1 MRRSADM
8 TQTAATPRGASD
20 APSDPPSDPPSDQL
34 RSVNPA
40 TGEVVATFPVHSAEA
55 VQSAVEEAR
64 EVAPWW
70 GSLSFGERARYL
82 LRWRTYLH
90 DHADELVELIHAEN
104 GKPHEDAY
112 LELALVLEHIAWAA
126 KHASKVLGRR
136 RVGPGLLMSN
146 HQAIVEQRP
155 LGVVGVIGP
164 WNYPIYT
171 PAGSCAYALAAGNTV
186 VFKPSEHTPAIGTFF
201 AEAFA
206 AANPDVRAG
215 VYSVVTGFGETGAAL
230 CRAGVN
236 KIAFTG
242 STATGKKIM
251 AACAETL
258 TPVVLELGGKDAFIV
273 APDADVAAAA
283 DAAAWGAMA
292 NAGQTCVGVERVYV
306 TRDVRDEF
314 LDELRK
320 RLKNVRPGMEKGASY
335 GPMTMSSQID
345 VVRRHIADGLEH
357 GGTALVGG
365 LDSVRP
371 PYIEPVV
378 LVDADESSA
387 AVREETFGPTLT
399 VRTVDS
405 IDEAI
410 ELANNTRYGL
420 ASTVF
425 SRKHGLDIAR
435 RLRVGATS
443 VNSVLA
449 FGAIAGLPFG
459 GVGDSGFGRI
469 HGEEGLREFSRPHA
483 IARQRFAVPG
493 MALLSFRRSRTAMRI
508 TKRAVKLL
516 HGRRR

>member
-1 MRRSADM
+1 M
-8 TQTAATPRGASD
+8 TQTAAAPPGASD
-20 APSDPPSDPPSDQL
+20 QASGQL
-34 RSVNPA
+34 RSVDPA
-40 TGEVVATFPVHSAEA
+40 TGEVIAILPVHSAEA
-55 VQSAVEEAR
+55 VQSAVDQAR

-70 GSLSFGERARYL
+70 GGLSFGERAKYL

-104 GKPHEDAY
+104 VKPHEDAY

-146 HQAIVEQRP
+146 HQAVVEQRP

-186 VFKPSEHTPAIGTFF
+186 VFKPSEYTPAIGKFF
-201 AEAFA
+201 AEAFSN
-206 AANPDVRAG
+206 ANPDVRAG

-273 APDADVAAAA
+273 APDADVSAAA

-292 NAGQTCVGVERVYV
+292 NSGQTCVGVERVYV
-306 TRDVRDEF
+306 TRDVRDKF
-314 LDELRK
+314 LDALQRSLR
-320 RLKNVRPGMEKGASY
+320 NVRAGTEY
-335 GPMTMSSQID
+335 GPMTMPSQID
-345 VVRRHIADGLEH
+345 IVRRHIADGLEH

-371 PYIEPVV
+371 PFVEPVV
-378 LVDADESSA
+378 LVDADENSA

-425 SRKHGLDIAR
+425 SRKHGVDIAR

-443 VNSVLA
+443 INSVLA
-449 FGAIAGLPFG
+449 FGAIPGLPFG

-493 MALLSFRRSRTAMRI
+493 MALLSFRRSRAAMSV
-508 TKRAVKLL
+508 TKRVVKLL

>member
-1 MRRSADM
+1 M
-8 TQTAATPRGASD
+8 TQTAP
-20 APSDPPSDPPSDQL
+20 PMVSDPL
-34 RSVNPA
+34 HSVNPA
-40 TGEVVATFPVHSAEA
+40 TGAVIAILPVHGAEA
-55 VQSAVEEAR
+55 VQAAVDQAR
-64 EVAPWW
+64 EAAPWW
-70 GSLSFGERARYL
+70 AGLSFGQRATYL

-90 DHADELVELIHAEN
+90 GHADELVELIHTEN

-146 HQAIVEQRP
+146 HQAVVEQRP

-171 PAGSCAYALAAGNTV
+171 PAGSAGYALAAGDTV
-186 VFKPSEHTPAIGTFF
+186 VFKPSEHTPAIGVFF
-201 AEAFA
+201 ADAFGH
-206 AANPDVRAG
+206 ANPDVRPG
-215 VYSVVTGFGETGAAL
+215 VLSVVTGFGETGAAL

-273 APDADVAAAA
+273 APDADVTAAA

-292 NAGQTCVGVERVYV
+292 NSGQTCVGVERVYV
-306 TRDVRDEF
+306 TRDVRDKF
-314 LDELRK
+314 LAALQRSLR
-320 RLKNVRPGMEKGASY
+320 NVRPGTEY
-335 GPMTMSSQID
+335 GPMTMPGQVD
-345 VVRRHIADGLEH
+345 VVRRHIADALEH
-357 GGTALVGG
+357 GGTTLVGG

-371 PYIEPVV
+371 PYVEPVV
-378 LVDADESSA
+378 LVDTDETSA
-387 AVREETFGPTLT
+387 AVQEETFGPTLT

-405 IDEAI
+405 VAEAI
-410 ELANNTRYGL
+410 SLANATRYGL

-425 SRKHGLDIAR
+425 SRRHGLDIAR
-435 RLRVGATS
+435 QLRVGMTS
-443 VNSVLA
+443 VNSVLSY
-449 FGAIAGLPFG
+449 GAIPALPFG

-469 HGEEGLREFSRPHA
+469 HGAEGLREFSRTHA

-493 MALLSFRRSRTAMRI
+493 MALLSFRRSRAAMAI
-508 TKRAVKLL
+508 TKRLVKLL
-516 HGRRR
+516 HGRAR